1 MALKDII
8 VHLDGGP
15 GCTARLMAAIDLA
28 RRHGA
33 CLKGLHAISHPFYAP
48 QRDHERDYSK
58 ERDFFISAASKS
70 GVKAEWLYVDWGVV
84 GVSLSEI
91 IAFHAYSTDLLIIG
105 QPGKDV
111 RSKRESLELPERL
124 ILGSGRPVVV
134 FPRDSNTYQF
144 GEKVLVAWRGGREA
158 TRAIHDALLLL
169 KGSSRID
176 IVSVVSGEEE
186 QQREKASLMAVDV
199 YLARH
204 AIEARTVMIDRKG
217 RSVADLILERIREEG
232 SDLLVMGGFSYNAR
246 GIPIFNKLAR
256 ELMTQMTVP
265 ILLSH

>member
-8 VHLDGGP
+8 VYLDGEP

-33 CLKGLHAISHPFYAP
+33 CLKGLHAVSHPFYAP
-48 QRDHERDYSK
+48 QRDFEHDYSK
-58 ERDFFISAASKS
+58 ERDFFLGAASKS

-91 IAFHAYSTDLLIIG
+91 IAFHACSTDLLIIG
-105 QPGKDV
+105 QPGKDA
-111 RSKRESLELPERL
+111 RSKREGLELPERL

-134 FPRDSNTYQF
+134 FPRDSDIFQF
-144 GEKVLVAWRGGREA
+144 GDKVLVAWRGGREA
-158 TRAIHDALLLL
+158 TRAIHDALPLL

-186 QQREKASLMAVDV
+186 RQREQISLMAVDV

-204 AIEARTVMIDRKG
+204 AIEARTATIDGKG

-256 ELMTQMTVP
+256 ELMAHMTVP